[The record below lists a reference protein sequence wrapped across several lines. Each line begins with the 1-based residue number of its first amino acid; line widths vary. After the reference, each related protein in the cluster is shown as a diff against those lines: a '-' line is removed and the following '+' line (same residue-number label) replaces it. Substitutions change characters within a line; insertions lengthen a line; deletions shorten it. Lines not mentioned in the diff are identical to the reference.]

1 MSASSRS
8 VWLRRG
14 NSSDPDFYAPGKYSA
29 FELAAIGNAAARETF
44 VTGTSHMAAIWTDL
58 FQSIITPRPELR
70 WFGDGPGV
78 GRDARIAY
86 SSLLGR
92 YMARAYLTERE
103 GVRILVPLDEAKRW
117 LEGTPYVIEKDPPG
131 KVHEADWIGL
141 DNKGLVIVEAKGR
154 FHDGARGA
162 SRMWSGPYGRPPVLK
177 TAIGQAERTAVF
189 VRRTRRKLLAK
200 RWAIVSRWATDRN
213 RWQPTLLAWDSKEE
227 RLPQED
233 HRELSRILRRAD
245 LESVLMGLGHRQAV
259 EALNAMEPP
268 SRIAG
273 ELQIRSGNRELE
285 PGLVAAIGPFGVRLL
300 RNGDDIVRLERVR
313 ELNPNVALASLS
325 SRYVRAVSQDADWSG
340 EEEVEARPTSE
351 RYASRAGL
359 AVMWLVAG
367 EEVVLVAS

>member
-14 NSSDPDFYAPGKYSA
+14 NSSDPDFYAPGQYSD
-29 FELAAIGNAAARETF
+29 FELTAIGNAAARETF
-44 VTGTSHMAAIWTDL
+44 VTATLHMAAIWTDL
-58 FQSIITPRPELR
+58 FQSIITPGPKLQWLGR
-70 WFGDGPGV
+70 GPGV

-103 GVRILVPLDEAKRW
+103 GVRILIPLDEAKRR
-117 LEGTPYVIEKDPPG
+117 LEKTPYVIEKDPPG

-141 DNKGLVIVEAKGR
+141 DYQGLVIAEAKGR
-154 FHDGARGA
+154 YDDKGVKV
-162 SRMWSGPYGRPPVLK
+162 WSGDYRRPK
-177 TAIGQAERTAVF
+177 IMETAIEQAAKTAVF
-189 VRRTRRKLLAK
+189 VRRTHRKFPAK
-200 RWAIVSRWATDRN
+200 RWAIVSRWATEHN
-213 RWQPTLLAWDSKEE
+213 HWEPTLLAGHSEVE

-273 ELQIRSGNRELE
+273 ELQIRAGNRELE
-285 PGLVAAIGPFGVRLL
+285 PGLVVAIGPFGVRLL

-351 RYASRAGL
+351 RFASRAGL

-367 EEVVLVAS
+367 EEVVLVES